1 MKLKNVL
8 FAGALAL
15 TLGACSSTP
24 AASTPTSS
32 SASSANEEVATEG
45 HYTVSNVSGNTITD
59 LYFYKTGSEEK
70 GTNYAEGGLE
80 KGATITVDITV
91 DEAEAE
97 GYTMTVEYLAEGA
110 EEAVIVFDNLYLE
123 TAELFL
129 KKAKDVTGGATP
141 FSIVTTGTYNVTNT
155 TGAEVKELYFYQTGS
170 EDKGE
175 NWAGEGLAADASVEV
190 NVEVEK
196 EAAIAGYNMTVEY
209 VGEDGTSVVV
219 FDNLH
224 LEEANLFLKPAA
236 DVEGGATPFLAAE

>member
-24 AASTPTSS
+24 AASSTPTS
-32 SASSANEEVATEG
+32 SASSAKEEVATEG
-45 HYTVSNVSGNTITD
+45 HYTVSNVSGKTITE

-70 GTNYAEGGLE
+70 GTNYAEGGLD

-97 GYTMTVEYLAEGA
+97 GYAMTVE
-110 EEAVIVFDNLYLE
+110 
-123 TAELFL
+123 
-129 KKAKDVTGGATP
+129 
-141 FSIVTTGTYNVTNT
+141 S
-155 TGAEVKELYFYQTGS
+155 
-170 EDKGE
+170 
-175 NWAGEGLAADASVEV
+175 
-190 NVEVEK
+190 
-196 EAAIAGYNMTVEY
+196 